1 MRNLWRR
8 FLFRLQRKNFE
19 AELNEEIRLHKEL
32 RTERFRETGLEA
44 NAASEAAHW
53 QFGNVTQLR
62 EASREVWSWRWLEE
76 LGQNLRYGG
85 RVLGRNFGFTLV
97 AAVTLALG
105 IGANTAV
112 FSILDGVLLR
122 PLPYRQPQRLVVI
135 WDRMTRGTNTGPIFA
150 SYQDYEQFRRY
161 AKSFSDLSAATW
173 ASNGR
178 VWTNG
183 GPAKT
188 LLVIPATAS
197 FFRTLGVHAALG
209 RTFTGADEQRG
220 CTVVLSDSF
229 WRENLGAR
237 PDVVG
242 RELVLDDVACM
253 AVGVMPPT
261 FSFYPRQTEM
271 WILAGPN
278 LKPKREG
285 LIVGI
290 FARLNPGVTTAQAQ
304 AEVRTLHH
312 SFHQANGDERYV
324 EPVVYNLQDQ
334 FTFLAGRTLRTTIWL
349 LAGAV
354 GCVLL
359 IACLNVGNLLMGR
372 ALVRERELAVRAA
385 LGSGHARLVRQLLT
399 EALLLASLG
408 AVLGLAVAFGA
419 IRYFRYAN
427 PIELPPG
434 TEVTM
439 NLPVLLFSGLLT
451 VGTALFFGLLPA
463 IRASRV
469 DVNNS
474 LKSSG
479 RSAAQQSSRQL
490 PAKVMVATEM
500 ALSVALVTG
509 ASLLLISLWR
519 MQDAHLGFDPHNLLF
534 THTNLNKERYLKD
547 DHKAQFCAEL
557 WRRLNGFLPPGT
569 FALGSRLPV
578 YAGTDEAIQI
588 EGRQSDTS
596 NEAGEVGDES
606 VSPDF
611 LRVLKTPLLNG
622 REFGESDT
630 GASRQVAIVNEAL
643 AREYFPEQSPLG
655 KRIRLRAGQ
664 EYGPWL
670 TIVGVSANAKHSELM
685 REMSWTAS
693 PVVLRPVLQSPPSS
707 IFIFLRRHGA
717 ATARRVQQ
725 AISAIDNRLP
735 VGDVETMESSLSLL
749 LSFARFRAILVGAF
763 AFTAMLLAAIG
774 LHGVLAQLVSQRT
787 PEFGVRMAI
796 GAKTRDVFL
805 LVAKQ
810 GGLPVAAGLAIGLSV
825 ALAFG
830 KVLANVL
837 YEIRPNDWRVMVGV
851 AVVLLITSS
860 FAIMLP
866 ARRAARVDPAV
877 ALRNE

>member
-1 MRNLWRR
+1 VSNPWRKI
-8 FLFRLQRKNFE
+8 LFRLRRRNFE
-19 AELNEEIRLHKEL
+19 AELTEEIQLHKEL
-32 RTERFRETGLEA
+32 RSERFLEGGLEG
-44 NAASEAAHW
+44 NAARQAADR

-62 EASREVWSWRWLEE
+62 EASREVWSWRWMEE

-85 RVLGRNFGFTLV
+85 RILKKNFGFTLV
-97 AAVTLALG
+97 AAVTLAFG

-135 WDRMTRGTNTGPIFA
+135 WDRITRGKNTAPIFA
-150 SYQDYEQFRRY
+150 SYQDFEQFQRY
-161 AKSFSDLSAATW
+161 AKSFADISAATW

-188 LLVIPATAS
+188 LVVIPATAS
-197 FFRTLGVHAALG
+197 FFQTLGVHAALG
-209 RTFTGADEQRG
+209 RTFTRADEQRG
-220 CTVVLSDSF
+220 CTVVLSNAF
-229 WRENLGAR
+229 WQEKLGAR
-237 PDVVG
+237 PDVIG
-242 RELVLDDVACM
+242 RELTLDDMECT
-253 AVGVMPPT
+253 AVGVMPPA
-261 FSFYPRQTEM
+261 FSFYPRQAQM

-278 LKPKREG
+278 LRPKRED

-290 FARLNPGVTTAQAQ
+290 FARLKPGVTLAQAQ
-304 AEVRTLHH
+304 TEVGTLHH
-312 SFHQANGDERYV
+312 ALHQADGGERYV

-359 IACLNVGNLLMGR
+359 IACLNVGNLLLGR

-399 EALLLASLG
+399 EAFLLASLG
-408 AVLGLAVAFGA
+408 AVLGLAIAFGG

-427 PIELPPG
+427 PIELPAG
-434 TEVTM
+434 TEVTI
-439 NLPVLLFSGLLT
+439 NVPVLLFNGLLT
-451 VGTALFFGLLPA
+451 IGTALFFGLLPA

-469 DVNNS
+469 NVNNS
-474 LKSSG
+474 LKASG

-490 PAKVMVATEM
+490 LAKFMVATEM
-500 ALSVALVTG
+500 ALSVALLSG

-534 THTNLNKERYLKD
+534 TSTDLTKEHYAKD
-547 DHKAQFCAEL
+547 EPKAEFYAEL
-557 WRRLNGFLPPGT
+557 WRRLSGLLPAGS

-578 YAGTDEAIQI
+578 YAGMNEAIQI
-588 EGRQSDTS
+588 EGRPPGPSSETTV
-596 NEAGEVGDES
+596 VGDES

-611 LRVLKTPLLNG
+611 LRVLRTPLLAG
-622 REFGESDT
+622 REFNQSDAAGT
-630 GASRQVAIVNEAL
+630 RQVAIVNESL
-643 AREYFPEQSPLG
+643 AREYFPDENPLG

-664 EYGPWL
+664 DYGPWL
-670 TIVGVSANAKHSELM
+670 AIVGLSANAKHSELM
-685 REMSWTAS
+685 REMSWTAT
-693 PVVLRPVLQSPPSS
+693 PVVLRPVLQTPPSS
-707 IFIFLRRHGA
+707 IFVFLRGHNA
-717 ATARRVQQ
+717 AAARRVQET
-725 AISAIDNRLP
+725 ISAIDNRLP
-735 VGDVETMESSLSLL
+735 VGEVETMESSLSLL

-763 AFTAMLLAAIG
+763 ACTALLLAAIG

-787 PEFGVRMAI
+787 PEFGIRMAI
-796 GAKTRDVFL
+796 GATARDVFL
-805 LVAKQ
+805 LVVRQ
-810 GGLPVAAGLAIGLSV
+810 GGLPVAAGLAIGLSIAV
-825 ALAFG
+825 AFG
-830 KVLANVL
+830 KALAGVL
-837 YEIRPNDWRVMVGV
+837 YEIGSNDWRVMIGV
-851 AVVLLITSS
+851 AAVLLMTSC